1 MAITDEMLDEM
12 IGTAKTQDDVFGKD
26 GLLNTLSKRL
36 LERMLDGE
44 MSHHLGYEKHAVE
57 GRNTGNSRNG
67 KTTKTVKTNHG
78 ELALTVPRDRK
89 SDFEPILIEKR
100 QSRLKVIDDQILAL
114 YGRGMTVR
122 DIQEHVL
129 ELYGTEVSSDLIST
143 ITDGVLS
150 EVTEWRNR
158 PLDKVYPILLVVFTK
173 LCHL

>member
-36 LERMLDGE
+36 LERMFDCE
-44 MSHHLGYEKHAVE
+44 MTHHLGYEKHAIE

-78 ELALTVPRDRK
+78 ELALTVPRDRN
-89 SDFEPILIEKR
+89 SEFEPILIEKR
-100 QSRLKVIDDQILAL
+100 QNRLKVVDDQILSL

-129 ELYGTEVSSDLIST
+129 ELYGTEVSPDLIST
-143 ITDGVLS
+143 ITDGV
-150 EVTEWRNR
+150 
-158 PLDKVYPILLVVFTK
+158 
-173 LCHL
+173 